1 MNPLLRNNGFI
12 ITVITGNND
21 VITDV
26 IIRKNTA
33 VTGNNTCNNDV
44 EMGNNDVRTR
54 NNDLLD
60 QQCCFSEP
68 AQSTCFRFRSFITNS
83 SVAAGTPGWLG

>member
-1 MNPLLRNNGFI
+1 MNPLLPI

-26 IIRKNTA
+26 IICKNTVA
-33 VTGNNTCNNDV
+33 TGNNICNNDV
-44 EMGNNDVRTR
+44 EMGKYDVRTH

-60 QQCCFSEP
+60 QQYCFSEP
-68 AQSTCFRFRSFITNS
+68 VQNTCFRFKLFITNS
-83 SVAAGTPGWLG
+83 HDAAGTLGWLG

>member
-1 MNPLLRNNGFI
+1 MNQLLLSI
-12 ITVITGNND
+12 LDLYIMGNND
-21 VITDV
+21 LITDV

-33 VTGNNTCNNDV
+33 VTGNNTRNNDV

-60 QQCCFSEP
+60 QQC
-68 AQSTCFRFRSFITNS
+68 N
-83 SVAAGTPGWLG
+83 